1 MVACQ
6 IWRIF
11 TFAFLGRICGS
22 LFVAI
27 CIALGLG
34 STECAAF
41 LLSGMP
47 ILITPG
53 IARLTFLLLASLTL
67 FALSWRWVLQATD
80 RSSQI
85 TRSTIANYE
94 IHYKSERFLPSV
106 VPAP

>member
-27 CIALGLG
+27 CIALDLG
-34 STECAAF
+34 STEWAAF

-85 TRSTIANYE
+85 TRSTIRASAFYLLSSR
-94 IHYKSERFLPSV
+94 HR
-106 VPAP
+106 PAR